1 MAYICKQCDKKYS
14 SYKSL
19 WFHNYKYHKIE
30 VNPDVNIVNIPVN
43 NLVNNNVNCKFC
55 NKSFTTRQSKSRHE
69 NHFCKKEKENKIN
82 LVKINE
88 ENIELKEQVKKLT
101 KDAEENI
108 ELKETMKKLTKD
120 VEEMKKHIKKAD
132 SKITNNNINNGNI
145 INNHIQINAIGY
157 EDFSKILTDKQQLDV
172 LTAGLFDESP
182 IVELVRKTY
191 NDDSLK
197 ENRNTY
203 IPNLQ
208 SNNCLTYN
216 NEKKRFDAVNKN
228 NHIDNLIENRKD
240 DIIKMYAKHGNK
252 MKPAHKKIFNEY
264 IENIN
269 NNESIKNKEL
279 YKKHKEEINRIIY
292 NDKEFMKK
300 VKDIVDKT
308 EFIEDDLED
317 EDLEEEENEETEEE
331 PVQNIVL

>member
-19 WFHNYKYHKIE
+19 WFHNYKYHKE
-30 VNPDVNIVNIPVN
+30 EKDKNVALPGKNVALLGEKVFLEKNNI
-43 NLVNNNVNCKFC
+43 CSYC
-55 NKSFTTRQSKSRHE
+55 NKILCDRKYRWKHE
-69 NHFCKKEKENKIN
+69 KICKVRILKEEKENEKKEI
-82 LVKINE
+82 VEIKKQ
-88 ENIELKEQVKKLT
+88 LKEQA
-101 KDAEENI
+101 DI
-108 ELKETMKKLTKD
+108 I
-120 VEEMKKHIKKAD
+120 EEMKKNMNKANN
-132 SKITNNNINNGNI
+132 KITNNNINNGNI

>member
-1 MAYICKQCDKKYS
+1 MKNVVVLEKPVVVCSKNVVVPEKIIIEDNRVCSYCEKILCDRMYRWKHEKICKVRILK
-14 SYKSL
+14 
-19 WFHNYKYHKIE
+19 E
-30 VNPDVNIVNIPVN
+30 
-43 NLVNNNVNCKFC
+43 
-55 NKSFTTRQSKSRHE
+55 
-69 NHFCKKEKENKIN
+69 EKENEKKEI
-82 LVKINE
+82 VEIKKQ
-88 ENIELKEQVKKLT
+88 LKEQA
-101 KDAEENI
+101 DI
-108 ELKETMKKLTKD
+108 I
-120 VEEMKKHIKKAD
+120 EEMKKNMNKANN
-132 SKITNNNINNGNI
+132 KITNNNINNGNI

>member
-1 MAYICKQCDKKYS
+1 MAHICKQCDKKYS

-19 WFHNYKYHKIE
+19 WYHNYKYHKE
-30 VNPDVNIVNIPVN
+30 EKEKNVALPGKNVALLGEKVFLEKNNI
-43 NLVNNNVNCKFC
+43 CSYC
-55 NKSFTTRQSKSRHE
+55 NKILCDRKYRWKHE
-69 NHFCKKEKENKIN
+69 KICKVRIFKENK
-82 LVKINE
+82 VNE
-88 ENIELKEQVKKLT
+88 ENIELKETVKQ
-101 KDAEENI
+101 
-108 ELKETMKKLTKD
+108 LTKD
-120 VEEMKKHIKKAD
+120 VEEMKKHIKKAN

-145 INNHIQINAIGY
+145 INNNIQINAIGY
-157 EDFSKILTDKQQLDV
+157 EDFSKILTDNQQLNV
-172 LTAGLFDESP
+172 LTAGLYDDSP
-182 IVELVRKTY
+182 ILELVRKTY

-208 SNNCLTYN
+208 STNCLTYN

-228 NHIDNLIENRKD
+228 KHIENIIKNRKD

-279 YKKHKEEINRIIY
+279 YKKHKEEINLIIY

-308 EFIEDDLED
+308 EIKDEDSEEEEDLED
-317 EDLEEEENEETEEE
+317 EEDVVEEP

>member
-1 MAYICKQCDKKYS
+1 M
-14 SYKSL
+14 
-19 WFHNYKYHKIE
+19 
-30 VNPDVNIVNIPVN
+30 
-43 NLVNNNVNCKFC
+43 
-55 NKSFTTRQSKSRHE
+55 
-69 NHFCKKEKENKIN
+69 
-82 LVKINE
+82 
-88 ENIELKEQVKKLT
+88 
-101 KDAEENI
+101 
-108 ELKETMKKLTKD
+108 
-120 VEEMKKHIKKAD
+120 KKAD
-132 SKITNNNINNGNI
+132 KNITNNINNGNI
-145 INNHIQINAIGY
+145 IHNHIQINAIGS
-157 EDFSKILTDKQQLDV
+157 EDFMKQLSDKQQLDV

-191 NDDSLK
+191 NDDTLK

-208 SNNCLTYN
+208 SDSCLTYN

-228 NHIDNLIENRKD
+228 KHIDNIIKNRKD

-279 YKKHKEEINRIIY
+279 YQKHKKEINYIIY

-308 EFIEDDLED
+308 EINIEDS
-317 EDLEEEENEETEEE
+317 EEEENDDEEE
-331 PVQNIVL
+331 QPVPNIVL

>member
-1 MAYICKQCDKKYS
+1 MAHICVKCDKKYS

-19 WFHNYKYHKIE
+19 WFHNYKYHKIDE
-30 VNPDVNIVNIPVN
+30 SIKSQCCVNE
-43 NLVNNNVNCKFC
+43 
-55 NKSFTTRQSKSRHE
+55 KSKPIIEEDGTQYSCI
-69 NHFCKKEKENKIN
+69 FCKRNFSSRQGRWAHQKICKEKETEVLKETVNK
-82 LVKINE
+82 LVKANE
-88 ENIELKEQVKKLT
+88 EN
-101 KDAEENI
+101 DA
-108 ELKETMKKLTKD
+108 LKETVKKISKD
-120 VEEMKKHIKKAD
+120 FEEMKKHMKKAD
-132 SKITNNNINNGNI
+132 KNITNNINNGNI
-145 INNHIQINAIGY
+145 IHNHIQINAIGY

-182 IVELVRKTY
+182 IVNLVKKTY
-191 NDDSLK
+191 DDDTLK

-208 SNNCLTYN
+208 STSCLTYN
-216 NEKKRFDAVNKN
+216 NEKKRFDAVNKSK
-228 NHIDNLIENRKD
+228 HIENIIRNRKD

-279 YKKHKEEINRIIY
+279 YKKHKEEINLIIY

-308 EFIEDDLED
+308 EINIEDSEEED
-317 EDLEEEENEETEEE
+317 EEDEEEDEEE
-331 PVQNIVL
+331 QPVQNIVL

>member
-1 MAYICKQCDKKYS
+1 MTLICPHCNKEYS
-14 SYKSL
+14 SQSSRSNHIK
-19 WFHNYKYHKIE
+19 KYHKMKNVVVLEKPVVVCSKNVVVPEKIIIE
-30 VNPDVNIVNIPVN
+30 DNRVCSYCEKILCDRMYRWKHEKI
-43 NLVNNNVNCKFC
+43 CKVRIL
-55 NKSFTTRQSKSRHE
+55 KE
-69 NHFCKKEKENKIN
+69 EKENEKKEI
-82 LVKINE
+82 VEIKKQ
-88 ENIELKEQVKKLT
+88 LKEQA
-101 KDAEENI
+101 DI
-108 ELKETMKKLTKD
+108 I
-120 VEEMKKHIKKAD
+120 EEMKKNMNKANN
-132 SKITNNNINNGNI
+132 KITNNNINNGNI

>member
-1 MAYICKQCDKKYS
+1 MKNVVVLEKPVVVCSKNVVVPEKIIIEDNRVCSYCEKILCDRMYRWKHEKICKVRILK
-14 SYKSL
+14 
-19 WFHNYKYHKIE
+19 E
-30 VNPDVNIVNIPVN
+30 
-43 NLVNNNVNCKFC
+43 
-55 NKSFTTRQSKSRHE
+55 
-69 NHFCKKEKENKIN
+69 EKENEKKEI
-82 LVKINE
+82 VEIKKQ
-88 ENIELKEQVKKLT
+88 LKEQA
-101 KDAEENI
+101 DII
-108 ELKETMKKLTKD
+108 EDMKKN
-120 VEEMKKHIKKAD
+120 MNKANN
-132 SKITNNNINNGNI
+132 KITNNNINNGNI

-157 EDFSKILTDKQQLDV
+157 EDFSKILTDNQQLDV

-182 IVELVRKTY
+182 IVNLVRKTY
-191 NDDSLK
+191 DDDSLK

-228 NHIDNLIENRKD
+228 KHIDNIIKNRKD

-279 YKKHKEEINRIIY
+279 YQKHKKEINYIIY

-308 EFIEDDLED
+308 EINIEDSED
-317 EDLEEEENEETEEE
+317 DVEDEEEEQ
-331 PVQNIVL
+331 PVLNIVL

>member
-1 MAYICKQCDKKYS
+1 MAHICKQCDKKYS

-19 WFHNYKYHKIE
+19 WFHNYKYHKE
-30 VNPDVNIVNIPVN
+30 EKEKNVALPEKNVALLGEKVFLEKNNI
-43 NLVNNNVNCKFC
+43 CSYC
-55 NKSFTTRQSKSRHE
+55 NKILCDRKYRWKHE
-69 NHFCKKEKENKIN
+69 KICKVRILKEEKEKKEI
-82 LVKINE
+82 V
-88 ENIELKEQVKKLT
+88 ELKETVKKLA

-108 ELKETMKKLTKD
+108 ELKESLKKLNKD
-120 VEEMKKHIKKAD
+120 VEEMKEHIKK
-132 SKITNNNINNGNI
+132 SNNKITNNNINNGNI

-157 EDFSKILTDKQQLDV
+157 EDFSKILTDNQQLDV

-182 IVELVRKTY
+182 IVNLVRKTY
-191 NDDSLK
+191 DDDSLK

-228 NHIDNLIENRKD
+228 KHIDNIIKNRKD

-279 YKKHKEEINRIIY
+279 YQKHKKEINYIIY

-308 EFIEDDLED
+308 EINIEDSED
-317 EDLEEEENEETEEE
+317 DVEDEEEEQ
-331 PVQNIVL
+331 PVLNIVL

>member
-1 MAYICKQCDKKYS
+1 MNNEFKCKQCDKI
-14 SYKSL
+14 YKSPSSRSNHIKRV
-19 WFHNYKYHKIE
+19 HNVVVIQ
-30 VNPDVNIVNIPVN
+30 NVNIPVN
-43 NLVNNNVNCKFC
+43 IDVNTKVNCKFC
-55 NKSFTTRQSKSRHE
+55 KKSFTTRQSKSRHE
-69 NHFCKKEKENKIN
+69 KYYCKKEKENEDIKEKLENKGKQIN
-82 LVKINE
+82 ILLETVDKLQNE
-88 ENIELKEQVKKLT
+88 LNKNNKNIT
-101 KDAEENI
+101 
-108 ELKETMKKLTKD
+108 
-120 VEEMKKHIKKAD
+120 
-132 SKITNNNINNGNI
+132 NNINNGNI
-145 INNHIQINAIGY
+145 IHNHIQINAIGS
-157 EDFSKILTDKQQLDV
+157 EDFMKQLSDKQQLDV

-191 NDDSLK
+191 NDDTLK

-208 SNNCLTYN
+208 SDSCLTYN

-228 NHIDNLIENRKD
+228 KHIDNIIKNRKD

-279 YKKHKEEINRIIY
+279 YQKHKKEINYIIY

-308 EFIEDDLED
+308 EINIEDS
-317 EDLEEEENEETEEE
+317 EEEDDDEEE
-331 PVQNIVL
+331 QPVPNIVL

>member
-1 MAYICKQCDKKYS
+1 MPVICQHCNKEYSSQSSRSNHIKKYHMENVVVLEKPVVVCSKNIIVPEKIIIEDNRVCSYCNKILCDRMYRWKHEKICKVRILKEEK
-14 SYKSL
+14 
-19 WFHNYKYHKIE
+19 E
-30 VNPDVNIVNIPVN
+30 
-43 NLVNNNVNCKFC
+43 
-55 NKSFTTRQSKSRHE
+55 
-69 NHFCKKEKENKIN
+69 KKEI
-82 LVKINE
+82 V
-88 ENIELKEQVKKLT
+88 ELKETVKKLT
-101 KDAEENI
+101 KDVEENI
-108 ELKETMKKLTKD
+108 ELKETVKKISKD
-120 VEEMKKHIKKAD
+120 FEEMKKHMKKAD
-132 SKITNNNINNGNI
+132 KNITNNINNGNI
-145 INNHIQINAIGY
+145 IHNHIQINAIGY

-182 IVELVRKTY
+182 IVNLVKKTY
-191 NDDSLK
+191 DDDTLK

-208 SNNCLTYN
+208 STSCLTYN
-216 NEKKRFDAVNKN
+216 NEKKRFDAVNKSK
-228 NHIDNLIENRKD
+228 HIENIIRSRKD

-279 YKKHKEEINRIIY
+279 YKKHKEEINLIIY

-308 EFIEDDLED
+308 EINIEDSEEED
-317 EDLEEEENEETEEE
+317 EEEDEEEQ